1 MQEVVQ
7 LFGEGETAMKPA
19 DQVQSPKFMAEV
31 MESHC
36 RLPQVLPGKQKSLMG
51 RVRPRQGDKPDTG
64 TALGGHSAVESSGA
78 EGDTHKHLRGAFPE
92 MWEGAPVTAKVRV
105 TGVACA
111 GMGSVGRL
119 EAQMANRGFPT
130 PITDSNHP
138 ESLTW
143 KTQAQSRP
151 GPSSGEPGRL
161 CEVGPDTPH
170 PGGTR
175 PRKGPEGH
183 RKEPGF

>member
-1 MQEVVQ
+1 M
-7 LFGEGETAMKPA
+7 
-19 DQVQSPKFMAEV
+19 
-31 MESHC
+31 
-36 RLPQVLPGKQKSLMG
+36 
-51 RVRPRQGDKPDTG
+51 
-64 TALGGHSAVESSGA
+64 ESSGA
-78 EGDTHKHLRGAFPE
+78 EGDTHKHPRGAFPE

-119 EAQMANRGFPT
+119 EAQMAEQGFPT

-143 KTQAQSRP
+143 KTQALLRP